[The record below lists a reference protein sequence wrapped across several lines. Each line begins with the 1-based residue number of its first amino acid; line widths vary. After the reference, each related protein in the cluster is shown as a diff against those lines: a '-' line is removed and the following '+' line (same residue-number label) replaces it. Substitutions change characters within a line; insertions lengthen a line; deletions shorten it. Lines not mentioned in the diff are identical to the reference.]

1 MKKLFHAI
9 VLFLLS
15 GVAYA
20 SSSAVTDPAITNH
33 TDLSIN
39 YLEQIFGTVGNV
51 LHGTSGQMLGQL
63 FYKLNEGI
71 VVVAGLWLAYTV
83 FTIVLR
89 SAQEGSFMG
98 ANKNVALA
106 FLKIA
111 LGFALLIPNPAT
123 GYSVL
128 QDIVMKVVVAGVG
141 LADTT
146 WRYGLD
152 YVQNGGTLWHR
163 PEDSGAGT
171 DIVSDATANAVLG
184 GTDQSKKGPA
194 EQIFANAVCMYS
206 SIDNQPSSNQP
217 PIQYSVIT
225 DSAHQTYDFPGVG
238 DNEPLGPGANKCGSV
253 SWNVGGS
260 ACTDPSSPQC
270 TYTQYAVG
278 QLITNLLPAAKRQYC
293 SMNSTA
299 PSCIGINSNDV
310 QSTNTEMFF
319 GALINYANSI
329 LPVVQMNTNNTT
341 NAKQFIQ
348 EAEIEGWLSAG
359 RYYWDLSQVQSHYQ
373 AVSNVQNY
381 APPQPNVP
389 TLSGQPK
396 TDADNALSASYQ
408 YIPGVM
414 NDLATF
420 RNGQNSGDTGSG
432 SYSSGNTFKNTKNWA
447 KTGFGF
453 IDSLLGGLLGDIAN
467 LILMF
472 TTQGNGG
479 WMGSDPIVFLHQ
491 IGIYCI
497 NIAGDIWIGWL
508 GIIGSLLFGAG
519 ECEAVYNAQAAIEGM
534 IDWIKPLLV
543 VLAGG
548 FWGAGF
554 VLGFYL
560 PMYPYF
566 IFTFG
571 VIGWVIAVIEAM
583 VAAPLVCFGLTH
595 PEGHDF
601 LGEAKQALMLLLGA
615 FLRPVLMVIGL
626 IAAMILSYV
635 SLRLVVY
642 TFSGFA
648 ADLFY
653 IIAPIQGPASG
664 DILGATGL
672 FLMNSVLHAAV
683 GGSLTGLVLSLLV
696 FPMMLAVFTALIYVV
711 TTYCFSLIFVLPDNI
726 LRWIGGPSTP
736 GMATQMAQQIQ
747 GVFGQGANM
756 TGQGIKAGKE
766 NREQQQKIRQAGQ
779 MERGNDPKSPGS
791 SGSAS
796 SSGSKK

>member
-1 MKKLFHAI
+1 METRIFFMKKLFHAI

-63 FYKLNEGI
+63 FYKLNEVI

-381 APPQPNVP
+381 APP
-389 TLSGQPK
+389 
-396 TDADNALSASYQ
+396 
-408 YIPGVM
+408 
-414 NDLATF
+414 
-420 RNGQNSGDTGSG
+420 
-432 SYSSGNTFKNTKNWA
+432 
-447 KTGFGF
+447 
-453 IDSLLGGLLGDIAN
+453 
-467 LILMF
+467 
-472 TTQGNGG
+472 QGNGG